1 MYHRVLTDLP
11 TRHHLPSPIDIIG
24 FLPSP
29 QAQQLVNPMT
39 SICSPYSQFTSL
51 SPSSTP
57 NGSHCDQA
65 PIANDTN
72 VNCNGLVN
80 GLNGTSLA
88 NGQLLGQHTESLPD
102 KPRSS
107 ILLTSNFNGQHCS
120 SPHSSNQSNQSNKST
135 SQTLTQTS
143 STSPSVSL
151 DNQPCEPSFMNGL
164 RKSNAVE
171 QQTQTDPDAD
181 EGVRITLTESNGTRN
196 AFDANCGG
204 IPINCGLTSNGI
216 NQPKRLHVSNIPFRF
231 RDPDLRQ
238 LFGQFGQIIDVE
250 IIFNERGSKGFG
262 FVTFSDSMDA
272 ERAQNQLNGSIV
284 EGRKIEV
291 NNATARNNSKKNVTP
306 LLKNGSSSIVS
317 PIIPLADEPTS
328 SATALREVTLSRA
341 PRTARTSSLV
351 NAFVRHPSPLSVAT
365 SSLHG
370 YAPPVYQD
378 PFMGFPHG
386 HDRYQIP
393 LFSPIVSYPEAYI
406 SHGIGPVTNY
416 GASLFRGAYN
426 RYAPY

>member
-1 MYHRVLTDLP
+1 MGNTAHHRT
-11 TRHHLPSPIDIIG
+11 
-24 FLPSP
+24 
-29 QAQQLVNPMT
+29 QAT
-39 SICSPYSQFTSL
+39 I
-51 SPSSTP
+51 
-57 NGSHCDQA
+57 
-65 PIANDTN
+65 
-72 VNCNGLVN
+72 
-80 GLNGTSLA
+80 
-88 NGQLLGQHTESLPD
+88 
-102 KPRSS
+102 
-107 ILLTSNFNGQHCS
+107 
-120 SPHSSNQSNQSNKST
+120 
-135 SQTLTQTS
+135 
-143 STSPSVSL
+143 SL

-306 LLKNGSSSIVS
+306 LLKNEEKKELKIELKSEFCESSVNMIC
-317 PIIPLADEPTS
+317 DPTS

-370 YAPPVYQD
+370 YAPSPVYQD